1 MQPRVNEDKFT
12 YKPSPFYRLAHCR
25 IRLYKHDGRQVV
37 VASEVADNPGMSVT
51 NAAEDLATQVV
62 AYYKLDIER
71 LIWIEHYPADR
82 RLDAPTTFDLVRFT
96 WAEGTAS
103 DPEWRRLTFEE
114 VERLTGD
121 DHIAGESL

>member
-1 MQPRVNEDKFT
+1 MQPHVNEEKFT
-12 YKPSPFYRLAHCR
+12 YKPSPFHRLAHCR
-25 IRLYKHDGRQVV
+25 IRLYEHDGRQVV

-62 AYYKLDIER
+62 TYYKLDIER
-71 LIWIEHYPADR
+71 LVWIEHYPADR
-82 RLDAPTTFDLVRFT
+82 KLEDPATFDLVRFT
-96 WAEGTAS
+96 WTEETAS
-103 DPEWRRLTFEE
+103 HPEWRRLTFEE